1 MLEKKTGWHYS
12 DAKYGIGDLVPSYNN
27 WPGLD
32 PSLHAA
38 ERIVRLSHPDG
49 VRIRSNAVYL
59 WENEEVARR
68 IWTAAGKAK
77 KAKKY
82 LYTVEYDEADILH
95 RGDLNHYTNVQK
107 GELDAQVAAA
117 KPYWAGSL
125 YGGQPARVE
134 VLVRSATV
142 VAAESY
148 SAPPPE
154 TWSDADLPFF

>member
-1 MLEKKTGWHYS
+1 MEKKTGWHYS
-12 DAKYGIGDLVPSYNN
+12 NAKYGIGDLISSYNN

-32 PSLHAA
+32 PSLHAV

-49 VRIRSNAVYL
+49 ARIRSNAVYL

-68 IWTAAGKAK
+68 IWAAAGKAK

-82 LYTVEYDEADILH
+82 LYTVEHGQSDTLH

-107 GELDAQVAAA
+107 GDLDAQFAAA
-117 KPYWAGSL
+117 KSYWAGSL

-142 VAAESY
+142 IAAESY
-148 SAPPPE
+148 SAPPSE
-154 TWSDADLPFF
+154 TWSDADMPF

>member
-1 MLEKKTGWHYS
+1 MNLGKKTGWHYS
-12 DAKYGIGDLVPSYNN
+12 DAKYGIGDLVSSYDN

-38 ERIVRLSHPDG
+38 ERIVRSSHPDG

-68 IWTAAGKAK
+68 IWAAAGKAK

-82 LYTVEYDEADILH
+82 LYTVEYGQSDILH
-95 RGDLNHYTNVQK
+95 RGDLNHYTSVQE
-107 GELDAQVAAA
+107 GDLYAQVAAA
-117 KPYWAGSL
+117 ESYWAGSL
-125 YGGQPARVE
+125 YGEQQARVE

-142 VAAESY
+142 IAAESY
-148 SAPPPE
+148 SVPLPE
-154 TWSDADLPFF
+154 TWSDADLPF